1 MAKHAQ
7 KLATRYARSLIS
19 ALGRDAGQA
28 RIGQAGS
35 AQAIAQSLRQFLAEW
50 WSEPLLSDSL
60 QNPMFDKAE
69 RMQAIKKIAERAGLP
84 EVAVRFLQV
93 VFERDRISALP
104 QIIDSFATLA
114 DEQAGVVKVR
124 VVTAQ
129 AVSGDEQHS
138 VEESLRRKI
147 EGTLQFHWE
156 QDPEILGGMLVTYG
170 AKVLDGSL
178 KGRLERIE
186 RRLQA

>member
-1 MAKHAQ
+1 MAKHVQ
-7 KLATRYARSLIS
+7 KLATRYARSLINAVS
-19 ALGRDAGQA
+19 REN
-28 RIGQAGS
+28 AGS
-35 AQAIAQSLRQFLAEW
+35 AQSIAVALKGFLAEY
-50 WSEPLLSDSL
+50 WSQPILADSL
-60 QNPMFDKAE
+60 VNPMFDKGE
-69 RMQAIKKIAERAGLP
+69 RLQALVRIAEQARLP
-84 EVAVRFLQV
+84 QVAVRFLQV

-104 QIIDSFATLA
+104 QIIETFSTLA
-114 DEQAGVVKVR
+114 DEQAGVVKVQ

-129 AVSGDEQHS
+129 PVASDEKHS

-147 EGTLQFHWE
+147 GGSLQFHWSE
-156 QDPEILGGMLVTYG
+156 DPEILGGMLVTYG